1 MINVKQ
7 LTKNYG
13 DRCAVRNLNFTVKK
27 GEVVGFLGPNGAG
40 KTTTMKI
47 ITGFMAA
54 SSGQVCIDGDD
65 VYEHPLKVKA
75 KIGYLPEIPPVY
87 TDMRVKNYLKFVAK
101 LKNVD
106 KNLIAENINYAL
118 EQTQL
123 SSISERLIKNL
134 SKGFK
139 QRVGIAGTLVSK
151 PPILILDEPTVG
163 LDPKQV
169 AEIRKLI
176 IRLRGQHTIL
186 LSTHILGE
194 VQAICERVIIINQG
208 EIIADD
214 SLSEIAK
221 KASVATKF
229 EVDVLR
235 NEEELQQTLISTP
248 GVIEVER
255 NEQRFYVQ
263 TNPQQLSTE
272 HLTQA
277 IVNSGAGLTQF
288 KPSMNYLEKIFINL
302 TAENKE
308 L

>member
-186 LSTHILGE
+186 LSTHILSE